1 MDKDNRLRSSDV
13 SNDKCAC
20 ARAAACLSY
29 KSFENRELAFV
40 WGAIDIQ
47 ADGWLG
53 EGFRAEPQLRAKAL
67 EEQKKDG
74 HEHIYKRNYLKDA
87 TLPGQHKQRCYEGA
101 QYERARRLHF
111 QPCLAMRAGKMRP
124 GIEVKEKWRPHVVI
138 ASRAFSH

>member
-1 MDKDNRLRSSDV
+1 MPEMTNAL
-13 SNDKCAC
+13 
-20 ARAAACLSY
+20 ARGRRHELGY
-29 KSFENRELAFV
+29 QSFENRVSALV
-40 WGAIDIQ
+40 RGAIDIQ

-53 EGFRAEPQLRAKAL
+53 EGFRAEPQLRAEAL

-74 HEHIYKRNYLKDA
+74 HEHEYKGNCLEGA
-87 TLPGQHKQRCYEGA
+87 TAPGQHKQRCYEGA